1 MFHSRSRTVWLHHSS
16 PTVFKGPL
24 SLSIHH
30 IPGLTEHRLNLFW
43 YGYPRNELTLR
54 SKCYLHN
61 TETGCLFGLSELQLR
76 DLTTRGH
83 ETNTD
88 GKYLHYSRQRQ
99 LRAFW
104 LLLHGCISSQ
114 LMNLNLYFSYIVAL
128 DSFLTQL
135 FLRQPIGRWRISQYE
150 TQSLGVELTAVLAL
164 WYKWRWMGALCCWSW
179 AKLIR
184 TCCKIPFVFICCIDD
199 LKSKHKCSPM

>member
-1 MFHSRSRTVWLHHSS
+1 MFHSRSHTVWLHHSS

-24 SLSIHH
+24 SLPVHH

-43 YGYPRNELTLR
+43 YGYPRNELTLQ
-54 SKCYLHN
+54 SKCYLHD
-61 TETGCLFGLSELQLR
+61 TETGCLFGRSELQLS
-76 DLTTRGH
+76 DLTTRGQ

-88 GKYLHYSRQRQ
+88 GKWLHYSQQRQ
-99 LRAFW
+99 LCVA
-104 LLLHGCISSQ
+104 LIHGWVSSL

-135 FLRQPIGRWRISQYE
+135 SLQQRPFGCWRIGQYE
-150 TQSLGVELTAVLAL
+150 TRSLRVELTAVLAL

-184 TCCKIPFVFICCIDD
+184 TCCKIPFVFICCIDN
-199 LKSKHKCSPM
+199 LRSKHKCSLM